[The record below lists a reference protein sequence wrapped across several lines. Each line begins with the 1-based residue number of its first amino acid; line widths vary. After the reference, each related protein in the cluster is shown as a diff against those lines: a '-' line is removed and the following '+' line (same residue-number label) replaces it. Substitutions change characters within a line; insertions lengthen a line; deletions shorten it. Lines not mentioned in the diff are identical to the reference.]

1 MVMMPVMQGAAVPEA
16 AALLRPPPP
25 ACELSPAIHRLV
37 TLVQSLRQG
46 GSAILHLQPC
56 LCRAKLRRKA
66 RIHRAAAR
74 SSSRGALSDDDS
86 QSDDEP
92 ACRPATIKWGVP
104 DGFAVA
110 KAPAK
115 IDGSSVGRFIFLN
128 WKDYGW
134 SLGMVKDLVTA
145 ATPRLYKQY
154 NVRVIWAVEGKL
166 NRSSHG
172 PCKLDLKAYASGPE
186 APLDSWVFLDKM
198 EAQH

>member
-1 MVMMPVMQGAAVPEA
+1 MNYP
-16 AALLRPPPP
+16 LL
-25 ACELSPAIHRLV
+25 E
-37 TLVQSLRQG
+37 LRQQAG
-46 GSAILHLQPC
+46 DKYEDFLDGLLTPEEQAAFQDKEAKIMRRGSLIIDDAP
-56 LCRAKLRRKA
+56 
-66 RIHRAAAR
+66 
-74 SSSRGALSDDDS
+74 LSDDGS

-115 IDGSSVGRFIFLN
+115 IDGSCVGRFIFLN

-134 SLGMVKDLVTA
+134 SLGMVKDLITA

-198 EAQH
+198 EAQHKSTRF

>member
-1 MVMMPVMQGAAVPEA
+1 M
-16 AALLRPPPP
+16 
-25 ACELSPAIHRLV
+25 
-37 TLVQSLRQG
+37 
-46 GSAILHLQPC
+46 
-56 LCRAKLRRKA
+56 
-66 RIHRAAAR
+66 
-74 SSSRGALSDDDS
+74 
-86 QSDDEP
+86 
-92 ACRPATIKWGVP
+92 
-104 DGFAVA
+104 A